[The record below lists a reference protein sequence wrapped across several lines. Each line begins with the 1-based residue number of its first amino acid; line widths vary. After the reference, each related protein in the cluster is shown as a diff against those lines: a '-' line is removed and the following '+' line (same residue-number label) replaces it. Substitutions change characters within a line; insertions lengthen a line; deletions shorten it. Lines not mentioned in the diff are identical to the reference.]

1 MLRVTLKGELNDMPA
16 ETDRDPQNLEGII
29 GAIKPET
36 AAVLDRALSG
46 KDITSEEAVVLFDTE
61 GQEYNAMVMAADEL
75 RRRTVGDVVTYVVNR
90 NINFTNVCIKR
101 CGFCAFSRDFR
112 EDEGYLLPVEEIIR
126 RAKEAWDY
134 GATEVCIQA
143 GLPPKMEGDL
153 YIRLC
158 EAINRELPNM
168 HIHGFSPEEVL
179 YGSIRS
185 ESTIKAYLTELKAAG
200 VGSLPGTSAE
210 VLDQDLRD
218 KISPGRITVDQ
229 WTEVITTAHELGI
242 PTTSTV
248 MFGYL
253 ETATQLAKHV
263 ELIRSI
269 QQQTGGITEFVPLS
283 FVHTEAPMFMK
294 GLVDDVRPGPSGMDV
309 IKMHAIARIMLNNW
323 IPNIQ
328 ASWVKE
334 GSRMSQLLLAAGVND
349 LGGTLINE
357 SISTAAGAQHGQL
370 MRPTEFRQMIRQAGR
385 IPAERYTTYKTRRVF
400 SDADQELDPL
410 DLVGDDVEDV
420 FGSYDRLVKLDTY
433 RFEHPTNPS
442 ARV

>member
-1 MLRVTLKGELNDMPA
+1 MPA

-46 KDITSEEAVVLFDTE
+46 KDITSEEAVVLFNTE

-158 EAINRELPNM
+158 EAINRELPDM

-200 VGSLPGTSAE
+200 VGSLPGTAAE

-248 MFGYL
+248 M
-253 ETATQLAKHV
+253 
-263 ELIRSI
+263 
-269 QQQTGGITEFVPLS
+269 
-283 FVHTEAPMFMK
+283 
-294 GLVDDVRPGPSGMDV
+294 
-309 IKMHAIARIMLNNW
+309 
-323 IPNIQ
+323 
-328 ASWVKE
+328 
-334 GSRMSQLLLAAGVND
+334 LL
-349 LGGTLINE
+349 
-357 SISTAAGAQHGQL
+357 
-370 MRPTEFRQMIRQAGR
+370 
-385 IPAERYTTYKTRRVF
+385 
-400 SDADQELDPL
+400 
-410 DLVGDDVEDV
+410 
-420 FGSYDRLVKLDTY
+420 
-433 RFEHPTNPS
+433 
-442 ARV
+442 

>member
-1 MLRVTLKGELNDMPA
+1 MPA
-16 ETDRDPQNLEGII
+16 ESKGQNQGENLGAII
-29 GAIKPET
+29 GGIRPET
-36 AAVLDRALSG
+36 AAVLNRALSG
-46 KDITSEEAVVLFDTE
+46 EDITSEEAVVLFGAE
-61 GQEYNAMVMAADEL
+61 GQEYNAMVMTADEL
-75 RRRTVGDVVTYVVNR
+75 RRRTVGDIVTYVVNR

-112 EDEGYLLPVEEIIR
+112 QEEGYLLPVEEIIR

-134 GATEVCIQA
+134 GATEVCVQA

-158 EAINRELPNM
+158 ESLKEELPDM

-185 ESTIKAYLTELKAAG
+185 ESTIKQYLTELKAAG

-210 VLDQDLRD
+210 VLDQELRD

-253 ETATQLAKHV
+253 ETPTQLAKHMD
-263 ELIRSI
+263 LIRGI

-294 GLVDDVRPGPSGMDV
+294 SLVDDVRPGPSGIDV

-334 GSRMSQLLLAAGVND
+334 GSRMSQLLLTAGVND

-370 MRPTEFRQMIRQAGR
+370 MRPSEFRQIIRQAGR

-400 SDADQELDPL
+400 SDTDQELDPL
-410 DLVGDDVEDV
+410 DLVGDNVEEV
-420 FGSYDRLVKLDTY
+420 FGSYARLVKLDTY
-433 RFEHPTNPS
+433 RFEHPNKTPS
-442 ARV
+442 AKV